1 MMFRLSQFLTTQRK
15 KKTFLIIQNTK
26 IKKKKKKN
34 SYQNQDLKR
43 NSLTLDLSP
52 ISIFSSISIKKNN
65 ATGE

>member
-1 MMFRLSQFLTTQRK
+1 MK
-15 KKTFLIIQNTK
+15 KKTFLIIPNSNISK
-26 IKKKKKKN
+26 KKKKKKKKN